1 MRLLRAL
8 AGTLLWVLAAVL
20 GLVGAI
26 LCVTLILLPVGL
38 VVFGY
43 ARRLF
48 TLASRLMAP
57 RTTGRAKEGKESAK
71 RFLRGHAQPSS
82 DAKSKKGKKSKR

>member
-8 AGTLLWVLAAVL
+8 GGTVLWLLAAVL

-26 LCVTLILLPVGL
+26 LCVTIVLLPVGL
-38 VVFGY
+38 AVLGY

-48 TLASRLMAP
+48 TSAAKLMAP
-57 RTTGRAKEGKESAK
+57 RIRKARS
-71 RFLRGHAQPSS
+71 
-82 DAKSKKGKKSKR
+82 

>member
-8 AGTLLWVLAAVL
+8 AGTLFWVLAAVL

-26 LCVTLILLPVGL
+26 LCVTIILIPVGL
-38 VVFGY
+38 AVLGY

-48 TLASRLMAP
+48 TFSAKLMAP
-57 RTTGRAKEGKESAK
+57 RTAGRASEGKESAR
-71 RFLRGHAQPSS
+71 RFLRGHAEPARGTKS
-82 DAKSKKGKKSKR
+82 DKRTTGKR